1 MHAVHAAARATSRQA
16 IARRTTPP
24 LLPLLTLS
32 PTRSVSTGRPLYA
45 ATVTKID
52 TEQAVE
58 PLASRLKHKRSADSK
73 SQPPSQDAAAPH
85 AGSPT
90 SAAKSTAP
98 TTTTT
103 TTSGGPHKVRVPA
116 AKAGNSAGET
126 RRDRK
131 RAPVEGFKAK
141 RFAMIRLRREQ
152 AQAMAEAHGDEWLA
166 DEHKSPYELG
176 AERYVRVQGHLP
188 IKDQLRLYRARL
200 SLLESLRQPWDKLGR
215 QERQF
220 EVTEYAKSVRA
231 RKKRRASGEVDKEM
245 QISGGSTAET
255 VETLAEETPAA
266 TVTDPVDFDGMVRTH
281 TETTEAAD
289 IAKVPDSSSEGATQK
304 ATKKQKK
311 DKVKLDDE
319 IVAERIRTWPAEL
332 QQMDLAIKHFK
343 GRIAE
348 LTSKQSGD
356 GTAPPPP
363 PARPRTGPSMLDQL
377 VETLE
382 PQHLSRTDLLLIT
395 RSLSPGTEYG
405 NHPALADGAATETS
419 PPRELSSYQHVLSP
433 ASTAFVEHPSPYQVP
448 VATLA
453 HSLDRVLFNPGVHFL
468 RDPRSGVYNFTRD
481 TLENV
486 PKISEFDFAKLPQY
500 VTSSKD
506 EALKEIAA
514 SQDKMFSGS
523 TSSTVGMLCQIY
535 FWLSKGKQVHL
546 DMLSRGWQYMNR
558 DFSMGQKLPVSVILR
573 YENGRYAIDA
583 DKSFDPTNGSNV
595 LADYG
600 HLMEKLLTTEAGEF
614 KRFLHGAED
623 PAPSEADH
631 RQAYHYSLTDRMVL
645 RSQLDATNDHLP
657 NKTFDLKTR
666 GTVAIRQDRLN
677 YEESAGYTI
686 DRLQG
691 EWESFERE
699 YYDLIRSAFL
709 KYQFQARIGG
719 MDGIFVAY
727 HSTARFFGF
736 QYLPISVMDE
746 ALFGT
751 SETGE
756 QVFRLALGTLERVL
770 DEAIKCYPE
779 QSVNVTWAANLE
791 TDVLRVFVA
800 PQQEIERVEARS
812 TEPRAIEDG
821 EATAPEASE
830 PEPVQQVPEMTLL
843 ELRGTNYVDGEAQAH
858 PVTIVADRGPP
869 GSSPPT
875 WQVGFDI
882 VKSTGAEGDAVSR
895 EQIATYFADTRS
907 FQRMFSSL
915 ALPTGISPAD
925 VQAAA
930 ERAQE
935 AGVELDEADLSVRF
949 PLGEGIEYRGPSKP
963 VKILRRKAR
972 EGEERRRAD
981 EKRRLEEGGGREKI
995 VEVKSFIE
1003 VREV

>member
-1 MHAVHAAARATSRQA
+1 MQ
-16 IARRTTPP
+16 
-24 LLPLLTLS
+24 
-32 PTRSVSTGRPLYA
+32 
-45 ATVTKID
+45 
-52 TEQAVE
+52 
-58 PLASRLKHKRSADSK
+58 
-73 SQPPSQDAAAPH
+73 
-85 AGSPT
+85 
-90 SAAKSTAP
+90 
-98 TTTTT
+98 
-103 TTSGGPHKVRVPA
+103 
-116 AKAGNSAGET
+116 
-126 RRDRK
+126 
-131 RAPVEGFKAK
+131 
-141 RFAMIRLRREQ
+141 RLRREQ
-152 AQAMAEAHGDEWLA
+152 AQAVAEAHGDDWLA
-166 DEHKSPYELG
+166 DEHKNPFELG
-176 AERYVRVQGHLP
+176 AERYMRTQGHLP

-220 EVTEYAKSVRA
+220 EIAEYTKIVRA
-231 RKKRRASGEVDKEM
+231 REKRRKGGEGNADVS
-245 QISGGSTAET
+245 QSGGAAVQATDAPADDAASTST
-255 VETLAEETPAA
+255 VQKPS
-266 TVTDPVDFDGMVRTH
+266 DFDEMVRTH
-281 TETTEAAD
+281 SDTVASGPPVNTESEVVSDPNDLARPSKKKKNKPVKD
-289 IAKVPDSSSEGATQK
+289 IA
-304 ATKKQKK
+304 
-311 DKVKLDDE
+311 
-319 IVAERIRTWPAEL
+319 AEREQTWQAEMER
-332 QQMDLAIKHFK
+332 MDLAIKRFRD
-343 GRIAE
+343 RIAE
-348 LTSKQSGD
+348 LTSEQSRD

-363 PARPRTGPSMLDQL
+363 PVRPRTGPSLLDQIAEA
-377 VETLE
+377 VSSSASAEARGTRG
-382 PQHLSRTDLLLIT
+382 RTPRGQAARTAADGGIDY
-395 RSLSPGTEYG
+395 E
-405 NHPALADGAATETS
+405 NHPALSKRDGEPA
-419 PPRELSSYQHVLSP
+419 PPARELSSYQHVLSP
-433 ASTAFVEHPSPYQVP
+433 ASTAFVAYPSPYQVP

-486 PKISEFDFAKLPQY
+486 PKISEFDFSKLPQY

-514 SQDKMFSGS
+514 DQGKTFSGS

-558 DFSMGQKLPVSVILR
+558 DFSMGQKLPVSVVLR
-573 YENGRYAIDA
+573 YKDGRYAIDA

-677 YEESAGYTI
+677 FEESSGYTI

-751 SETGE
+751 TETGE

-779 QSVNVTWAANLE
+779 QSVNVTWAADRE
-791 TDVLRVFVA
+791 ADVLRVFVA
-800 PQQEIERVEARS
+800 PQQEVERVESASAS
-812 TEPRAIEDG
+812 TKSETPEEDPSG
-821 EATAPEASE
+821 ALDAPEAETAEQLS
-830 PEPVQQVPEMTLL
+830 EMTLL
-843 ELRGTNYVDGEAQAH
+843 ELRGTNYLDGEAQDY
-858 PVTIVADRGPP
+858 PVTINAERGPP

-895 EQIATYFADTRS
+895 EQIASYFADTRS

-972 EGEERRRAD
+972 EGEERRKAD
-981 EKRRLEEGGGREKI
+981 ERRRLEESGGKEKI
-995 VEVKSFIE
+995 VEVKSHIE
-1003 VREV
+1003 IREV